1 MPSYPT
7 YKLAEIITDAIG
19 GDWGKDP
26 GFQDDS
32 YELAYCIRGAE
43 YKNWASEKGATAALR
58 KIKSTNLLKRQL
70 KEGDIIVE
78 ISGGGPEQPV
88 GRTEVITKDVLDNFK
103 GKKVICTNFL
113 RLIRP
118 NINVVDSV
126 FLNHYLKFF
135 YSTGEIIKYQA
146 GSNNLRNLKFND
158 YLTLPIPLPPLPT
171 QHQIVSRIESLFA
184 ELDKAV
190 EHLRTAQQQL
200 KIYRQAVLNHWL
212 NNENGKWETVKLGDV
227 AEKIFDGPFGTH
239 LKSDDYVGEGI
250 RVVRL
255 ENIKAGFF
263 DDSKQSF
270 VTEEKYETIKRHTV
284 YPSDLIMST
293 FIAEE
298 VKVCQM
304 PEYIGFA
311 VNKADCIG
319 IRLKP
324 EISVDY
330 IKYYL
335 SLRSVYHELEIQV
348 HGATRPRV
356 NTTQIKNIKISLPP
370 LSDQQR
376 IVDEIETRLSQAEA
390 AEVRIAESLQKTEA
404 LRQSILK
411 KAFSGEL
418 V

>member
-1 MPSYPT
+1 MPTYPT
-7 YKLAEIITDAIG
+7 YKLGEIAKIYNGNSINAEEKEKKYKGVDGRNYIGTKDIDFDCSVNYNNGVRIPYDEGKFKIAPAGSVLVCAEGGSAGKKSAFITEDVCFGNKLFAITNNQGLFDGKYVFYYTRYKRFFDLFKNELSGLIG
-19 GDWGKDP
+19 GV
-26 GFQDDS
+26 S
-32 YELAYCIRGAE
+32 
-43 YKNWASEKGATAALR
+43 S
-58 KIKSTNLLKRQL
+58 
-70 KEGDIIVE
+70 
-78 ISGGGPEQPV
+78 
-88 GRTEVITKDVLDNFK
+88 
-103 GKKVICTNFL
+103 KKF
-113 RLIRP
+113 
-118 NINVVDSV
+118 
-126 FLNHYLKFF
+126 
-135 YSTGEIIKYQA
+135 GEI
-146 GSNNLRNLKFND
+146 
-158 YLTLPIPLPPLPT
+158 PIPLPPLPT
-171 QHQIVSRIESLFA
+171 QRAIVTRIESLFA

-190 EHLRTAQQQL
+190 QHLRTAQQQL
-200 KIYRQAVLNHWL
+200 KTYRQAVLNHWL
-212 NNENGKWETVKLGDV
+212 NNNEGKWETVKLGEV

-239 LKSDDYVGEGI
+239 LKSDDYVADGI

-390 AEVRIAESLQKTEA
+390 AEARIAESLQKTEA

-418 V
+418 VQVDL